1 MQMEPRR
8 LVGALIATILAG
20 TSFSV
25 VTTMAD
31 ASEPTPMPA
40 AASDLGDA
48 AITYP
53 APTFSAPPLPVA
65 TAVPKPPTPTP
76 PTSPAPTPL
85 PSHPSTPSSS
95 ATPALETPTPR
106 TSRVPSRAPSAK
118 PRALA
123 ATRPIDGWAPPHVRV
138 GPVRLPLPTLTSGAK
153 VSLTIGCVPSTAC
166 TVTGD
171 VLTID
176 PEATSVMLTWTAPGT
191 ATHTAWQASKS
202 LG

>member
-8 LVGALIATILAG
+8 LVGALIATVLAG

-53 APTFSAPPLPVA
+53 APTFSAVPVPVPVA
-65 TAVPKPPTPTP
+65 TVVPMPPTP
-76 PTSPAPTPL
+76 PAPTPL
-85 PSHPSTPSSS
+85 SSHPSTPSLS
-95 ATPALETPTPR
+95 ATPALGTPEPR
-106 TSRVPSRAPSAK
+106 TSRVPSRVPSAK

-123 ATRPIDGWAPPHVRV
+123 ATRPVGGWAPPRLRV
-138 GPVRLPLPTLTSGAK
+138 GPIRLSLPTLTSGAK

-176 PEATSVMLTWTAPGT
+176 AAATSVMFTWTAPGT
-191 ATHTAWQASKS
+191 ATHTAWQASRS